1 MVHIDI
7 AQQNFFEDKQNFNWK
22 AFSQLKDAALLVKNR
37 ENTTALTK
45 IFSVELKFTADCL
58 NKNK

>member
-22 AFSQLKDAALLVKNR
+22 LKDAALLVINR
-37 ENTTALTK
+37 ENATALTK
-45 IFSVELKFTADCL
+45 MFSVELKFTADCL